1 MANAQN
7 SSVQDWA
14 SFLSRNDMVY
24 DTLTTRWEDGVF
36 TGNGSIGAMLYMA
49 DENSFRLEKGRTDVT
64 DHRRE
69 KISHLYGKA
78 RLPIGHFMISPIGK
92 ILKNSAR
99 LHLWDAEATGEL
111 ITTKGSI
118 KWRTLTLSQ
127 SDIIVFETESS
138 GNEKPNF
145 RFVPEESVSSRVK
158 YMSDVPEGY
167 GPNPPFKLFERKNIS
182 FCRQPLLAGGDYTT
196 AWKTNVSDK
205 KEFLF
210 ITVQIEKQGS
220 SVSKAEK
227 QINTVSEK
235 NIAGKI
241 VQHCNWW
248 HRFYPESFISIP
260 DARMESFY
268 WIQQYKMA
276 SATREG
282 KIPIDLMGPWYR
294 YTPWPAYWFNLNMQ
308 LIYSPM
314 YAANRLSLAKGLL
327 QMIDAAQNNLVLN
340 VPEPY
345 RHNTMA
351 LGRSGGLDMYS
362 PVKVFKERD
371 PSATD
376 AQLEL
381 GNLTWLL
388 HNYWLHYRYTMD
400 PQIKKQLIPLLK
412 QSINYYLQ
420 LVYKENDGK
429 WHLPYSYSP
438 EYPGGVTRDCNYDL
452 SLLRWGCQ
460 TLLDL
465 APVDPLSSK
474 WKDILKNLIDYPQ
487 DETGLRIGRDV
498 AFNQSH
504 RHYSHLLM
512 IYPLYTMN
520 WDQPENRALI
530 LKSLNHWHSFKGVLQ
545 GYSFT
550 GGAAIYATMGE
561 GQKAVDYLN
570 QLLDRYVKSNTM
582 YLETGPVIETPLAA
596 AASIQDL
603 LLQSWSGKIR
613 VFPAIPDIWKD
624 VAFENLRTEGAFLI
638 SASRK
643 DGETQWVRIK
653 SLAGQPC
660 IINTG
665 IKSIL
670 KTSSATT
677 VIEPLENGFI
687 RLHLKKN
694 QEIILFKEGITHFK
708 LRPVSCNNINQL
720 HFWGKK

>member
-49 DENSFRLEKGRTDVT
+49 DENSFRLEIGRTDVT

-78 RLPIGHFMISPIGK
+78 RLPIGHFMISPTGK

-158 YMSDVPEGY
+158 YMPDIPEGY
-167 GPNPPFKLFERKNIS
+167 GPNPPLKLFERKNIS

-205 KEFLF
+205 KESLF

-241 VQHCNWW
+241 VQHRNWW

-308 LIYSPM
+308 LIYSPT

-327 QMIDAAQNNLVLN
+327 QMIDAARNNLVLN

-530 LKSLNHWHSFKGVLQ
+530 LKSLNHWHSFKGALQ

-550 GGAAIYATMGE
+550 GGASIYATMGE